1 MYNVH
6 ANDADMKFFMKFLSD
21 GNSFQENTKMLISLV
36 SYSLELDSVFFLRT
50 FFDTSSVQDEDWLL
64 SSSLTLFLLI
74 TKLLGSE
81 ILFEICHLRSWM
93 IYTNHNKPLAYIHQN
108 MPGMYLRCTMLFY
121 STLQGL
127 LNI

>member
-1 MYNVH
+1 M
-6 ANDADMKFFMKFLSD
+6 S
-21 GNSFQENTKMLISLV
+21 ESLV
-36 SYSLELDSVFFLRT
+36 AYSLELDSVFFLRT
-50 FFDTSSVQDEDWLL
+50 FFDASSVQDEDWLL

-81 ILFEICHLRSWM
+81 ILFEICHLRSFM

-108 MPGMYLRCTMLFY
+108 MPVMYLRCTMLFY
-121 STLQGL
+121 FTLQGL

>member
-21 GNSFQENTKMLISLV
+21 GNSFQENTKMLISQV

-81 ILFEICHLRSWM
+81 ILIEICHLRSWM
-93 IYTNHNKPLAYIHQN
+93 IYILTTHLIRFIKICLACIYDAKCCFVSH
-108 MPGMYLRCTMLFY
+108 YKDF
-121 STLQGL
+121 
-127 LNI
+127 

>member
-6 ANDADMKFFMKFLSD
+6 ANDADMNFFMKFLSD
-21 GNSFQENTKMLISLV
+21 GNSFQEKTKMLISLV

-93 IYTNHNKPLAYIHQN
+93 IYTSH
-108 MPGMYLRCTMLFY
+108 
-121 STLQGL
+121 
-127 LNI
+127 